1 MKIRAFVAA
10 VAGGIASMRI
20 PAFVA
25 AVAVGIASPVTARA
39 REPEPAPPTSSEAV
53 PEVPSEASLETQ
65 AQEAFAAGR
74 YDEVVALAA
83 EAYARTGQIRHLY
96 AQAHAERFAGHC
108 DAALGLYARVMA
120 AEPDSVLGQH
130 AREGIKLCEQ
140 SLPRE
145 PPPPEP
151 VAPTVVAP
159 TPAPTPTKAD
169 TRARA
174 GDPLGGTLLGL
185 GLAAFAASAS
195 LAVVSASHAR
205 RLDRADDER
214 TLLDEQ
220 RKARGFEAGAI
231 TLGVVGTGL
240 VVGGIIRLVQRSR
253 RSGSTPRSSAH
264 HR

>member
-1 MKIRAFVAA
+1 MLASMKIRALVAA
-10 VAGGIASMRI
+10 A
-20 PAFVA
+20 
-25 AVAVGIASPVTARA
+25 AVGIASPATARA
-39 REPEPAPPTSSEAV
+39 REPEPTTPSEAV
-53 PEVPSEASLETQ
+53 AEAPSEASLAAK

-130 AREGIKLCEQ
+130 ARDGIKLCEQ
-140 SLPRE
+140 SLARE

-151 VAPTVVAP
+151 VAPVVAS
-159 TPAPTPTKAD
+159 TPVPTPTKSD
-169 TRARA
+169 TRVRA
-174 GDPLGGTLLGL
+174 GDPLGGALLGL
-185 GLAAFAASAS
+185 GLAGLAAAAS

-205 RLDRADDER
+205 RLDQADDER

-240 VVGGIIRLVQRSR
+240 VIGGIVRLVQRSR
-253 RSGSTPRSSAH
+253 RGRSIPRSSAH
-264 HR
+264 QR